1 MKFRGR
7 DRNLAASFLFIY
19 TCVLFVCSRVEA
31 MIIWGW
37 LGVLPQQQQMKMAPI
52 VTAMMVMT
60 KYSRGLS

>member
-7 DRNLAASFLFIY
+7 DRNLAASFLFY
-19 TCVLFVCSRVEA
+19 TCVLFACSRVEA
-31 MIIWGW
+31 MMIWGW

>member
-1 MKFRGR
+1 
-7 DRNLAASFLFIY
+7 
-19 TCVLFVCSRVEA
+19 

>member
-1 MKFRGR
+1 M
-7 DRNLAASFLFIY
+7 
-19 TCVLFVCSRVEA
+19 LFVCSRVEA